1 MPRAIS
7 RRDYEVLAEIRYQI
21 RRFLNFSEHA
31 ARVAGVEPQQHQL
44 LLAIKGLPTGEAPT
58 IRACAERLQIRHH
71 SAVELV
77 NRAEQQGLVL
87 REPSA
92 TDRRAVSL
100 SITPRGEKSLH
111 DLTMAHRSELHAAA
125 PTLLR
130 ALTEIFPEEGAERA
144 PRKEKDDV
152 GS

>member
-1 MPRAIS
+1 MPRPIS
-7 RRDYEVLAEIRYQI
+7 RRDYELLAEIRYQI
-21 RRFLNFSEHA
+21 RRFVNFSEDA
-31 ARVAGVEPQQHQL
+31 ARAAGVEPQQHQL
-44 LLAIKGLPTGEAPT
+44 LLAIKGLPAGEAPT

-77 NRAEQQGLVL
+77 NRAEQQGLVQ

-100 SITPRGEKSLH
+100 SITARGERSLH
-111 DLTMAHRSELHAAA
+111 DLTVAHRKELHAAA
-125 PTLLR
+125 PSLVR
-130 ALTEIFPEEGAERA
+130 ALTEIIQEEGAPRA
-144 PRKEKDDV
+144 PRKESDDV